1 MSCPS
6 SIQHQES
13 NPRPLRHELSPITT
27 RPGLPPTPID
37 SKFFWGQKQTQ
48 MVNSGFKP
56 VANLRNILPLQT
68 VELYS
73 RQISNY
79 CNTLTIVARMFYKIG
94 HWSYKMEGA
103 YKSTGLWALGL
114 LEPMTFNIPKNLMRH
129 KFTF

>member
-1 MSCPS
+1 M
-6 SIQHQES
+6 
-13 NPRPLRHELSPITT
+13 
-27 RPGLPPTPID
+27 
-37 SKFFWGQKQTQ
+37 
-48 MVNSGFKP
+48 
-56 VANLRNILPLQT
+56 ANLRNILPLQT

-129 KFTF
+129 KFTL